1 MHRDILPRADLTC
14 EEDGH
19 VRVGDA
25 REQLADLLDR
35 TPAAAERSA
44 RVSVA
49 EECLQPRPTHSRP
62 RASAIV

>member
-1 MHRDILPRADLTC
+1 MHRDILPRAGLTC

-35 TPAAAERSA
+35 TAAAAERSA